1 LAAGAGQRRDDVAR
15 GSQALVAAAGTR
27 TAAAAAAAAVGTRM
41 AAAAGGA
48 GAGRRGA
55 GPTGGAAEG
64 RGGWGGEG
72 TGSGASGTIERSG
85 GRREAA
91 AAAPRRSRGS
101 GAGRDTRPWRRRTR
115 SMGAGS
121 SAGSRFLEQGRRA
134 VRRLPLPGAGGRGA
148 GPSAG
153 SWRLGQECSA
163 GAQGT
168 AAALGLAFRTVA
180 AGFRVRLCR
189 WALAAA
195 RLFGCPVLVGLRVER
210 TVWAGLL
217 AEIVTFFRVG
227 VKRNP
232 NLNLILFGS
241 IWVHHR
247 CICTC
252 VR

>member
-91 AAAPRRSRGS
+91 APRRSRGS

-168 AAALGLAFRTVA
+168 AAG
-180 AGFRVRLCR
+180 G
-189 WALAAA
+189 
-195 RLFGCPVLVGLRVER
+195 GVGLGVSHCGGRV
-210 TVWAGLL
+210 
-217 AEIVTFFRVG
+217 
-227 VKRNP
+227 
-232 NLNLILFGS
+232 
-241 IWVHHR
+241 
-247 CICTC
+247 
-252 VR
+252 